1 MCVEGAPLVSRRV
14 EGHGKEDPMRELRTG
29 ESRQSGTSINR
40 RGIYR
45 KPMEQIEGSIRI
57 VQNEDDQFSE
67 RSQGPSRAA

>member
-1 MCVEGAPLVSRRV
+1 
-14 EGHGKEDPMRELRTG
+14 MRELRTV